1 MSITYTTVGELKV
14 GSYVVIDG
22 EPCRV
27 VEITKAKTGKHGSAK
42 ANVVAIGLFS
52 GAKKTLMAPVDQ
64 QVEVPIIEKHVGQII
79 ADMGDKIQ
87 IMDLESY
94 ETFEIGN
101 ELNKRYYTEDEIA
114 SKIRPNAEIEYW
126 EIMGRR
132 KIVRVK

>member
-1 MSITYTTVGELKV
+1 MSINYTTVGELKE

-42 ANVVAIGLFS
+42 ANVVAIGVFS

-94 ETFEIGN
+94 ETFEMEKPN
-101 ELNKRYYTEDEIA
+101 EDELA

>member
-1 MSITYTTVGELKV
+1 MGITYTTVGDLKV
-14 GSYVVIDG
+14 GSYVIIDG

-42 ANVVAIGLFS
+42 ANVVAIGVFS

-87 IMDLESY
+87 VMDLETY
-94 ETFEIGN
+94 ETFEM
-101 ELNKRYYTEDEIA
+101 EKPTEDELV
-114 SKIRPNAEIEYW
+114 SKIRPNAEVEYW